1 MEVEQRERR
10 IAVVTGA
17 SRRKGIGSAICRALG
32 QANLDI
38 FFTHWGAYDRV
49 MPWGEEEDEPV
60 QLQQYLHK
68 LGVRCEHMQ
77 VDLSQLDAPA
87 SIIDT
92 VEQKLGK
99 PSILVNNATYDEFQA
114 SFEQLDAAILDTYY
128 AVNMRGTIL
137 LSIEFARRFAFRSGG
152 RIINLTSGQGLSA
165 MPGKLPYVATK
176 GAIDAVTVTLAKE
189 LAGRGIT
196 VNAVDPGATDTGWMT
211 DEIKRQLLPEF
222 PMGRVGQPED
232 AARLISFLASEDAAW
247 ITGQI
252 IRSRGGS

>member
-1 MEVEQRERR
+1 MEIEQAKRR

-17 SRRKGIGSAICRALG
+17 SRRRGIGSAICRALG
-32 QANLDI
+32 QANLDV
-38 FFTHWGAYDRV
+38 FFTHWHDYDRT
-49 MPWGEEEDEPV
+49 MPWGAEEDEPA
-60 QLQQYLHK
+60 QLQQYLHE
-68 LGVRCEHMQ
+68 LGLRCEYMQ
-77 VDLSQLDAPA
+77 VDLSRPEAPA

-92 VEQKLGK
+92 VEQHLGK
-99 PSILVNNATYDEFQA
+99 PSILVNNATHDEFQA
-114 SFEQLDAAILDTYY
+114 SFELLDAATLDKYY

-137 LSIEFARRFAFRSGG
+137 LSTEFARRFAFRSGG

-189 LAGRGIT
+189 LAARGIT
-196 VNAVDPGATDTGWMT
+196 VNAIDPGPTDTGWMT
-211 DEIKRQLLPEF
+211 DEIKQQLDL

-232 AARLISFLASEDAAW
+232 AARLVTFLASEEAEW